1 MKPQRESIRF
11 PVPPREIKLARS
23 GDRESLRRQDLEA
36 SFERGRREGER
47 QLNEQ
52 LVRQRAELMEL
63 QTGVLAALRDAVPQV
78 ARDTERALVA
88 LALEAAQKLIG
99 GLPVSTEMLDAV
111 VKEACA
117 AVEDTA
123 DLVVLLHAD
132 DLALLEKANAPI
144 LLPQAGQG
152 RLRFQASTQVSRGGC
167 LVQTHFGVL
176 DARRETKIEL
186 LQKAVQP

>member
-1 MKPQRESIRF
+1 MKLRDSIRF
-11 PVPPREIKLARS
+11 AVAPREIKLARF
-23 GDRESLRRQDLEA
+23 GDPETLRRQDLDA
-36 SFERGRREGER
+36 SYERGRREGER
-47 QLNEQ
+47 QLSEQ

-78 ARDTERALVA
+78 ARETERALVS

-99 GLPVSTEMLDAV
+99 GLPISTEMLEAV

-123 DLVVLLHAD
+123 DLAILLHAD
-132 DLALLEKANAPI
+132 DLALLEKANSPI
-144 LLPQAGQG
+144 LLPQAGQA

-186 LQKAVQP
+186 LEKAVQP

>member
-1 MKPQRESIRF
+1 MKLRDSIQF
-11 PVPPREIKLARS
+11 PLPPREIKLARC
-23 GDRESLRRQDLEA
+23 GDRETLRRQDLEA

-47 QLNEQ
+47 QLGEQ

-99 GLPVSTEMLDAV
+99 GLPVSTEMLEAV

-123 DLVVLLHAD
+123 DLAILLHAD
-132 DLALLEKANAPI
+132 DLALLEKANSPI
-144 LLPQAGQG
+144 LLPQAGQA